1 MRRLRTISAVV
12 LVAVL
17 LAGCGVSASG
27 VQDAGR
33 APARAAPGATVYFVD
48 AHGRLRP
55 QVRRSDHIATISEA
69 LSWLLAGP
77 TRPGLRTQIGSVQ
90 PTQVLVTNRPGV
102 IQLLV
107 PMTVDDVTQTGIDQ
121 IVCTAL
127 AAYVQAG
134 GSPRTRV
141 QVVFTQQTPAS
152 DRRRT
157 CSLIS

>member
-1 MRRLRTISAVV
+1 
-12 LVAVL
+12 
-17 LAGCGVSASG
+17 
-27 VQDAGR
+27 
-33 APARAAPGATVYFVD
+33 
-48 AHGRLRP
+48 
-55 QVRRSDHIATISEA
+55 
-69 LSWLLAGP
+69 
-77 TRPGLRTQIGSVQ
+77 
-90 PTQVLVTNRPGV
+90 
-102 IQLLV
+102 
-107 PMTVDDVTQTGIDQ
+107 MTVDDVTQTGIDQ